1 MKQLSVVIITKNEE
15 RNIKRCLESVLS
27 IADEIV
33 IVDSFSTDGTL
44 EIANQFNAKVIQ
56 QEFLGYIQQ
65 KNFAIQQA
73 THDFILSLDADEAL
87 STELQQSIAKA
98 KSETNGDAYTMSRL
112 TSYCGQ
118 WIKHGGWYPDRKIRL
133 FNRKV
138 ARWGGVNPH
147 DKIEAESTVE
157 IKLIGGD
164 ILHYTYYNLSEHIQ
178 QADRFTKIMAK
189 DLFDKGKRTN
199 IFQILIKPKVR
210 FIRDYI
216 FKHGFLDG
224 YNGLLIAIISSYAVF
239 LREIRLKEHW
249 DNNG

>member
-27 IADEIV
+27 VADEIV
-33 IVDSFSTDGTL
+33 IVDSFSTDHTVD
-44 EIANQFNAKVIQ
+44 IASQFKAKIVK
-56 QEFLGYIQQ
+56 QEFLGYIEQ

-73 THDFILSLDADEAL
+73 SHDFILSLDADEAL
-87 STELQQSIAKA
+87 SKELLNSIANA
-98 KSETNGDAYTMSRL
+98 KSQSNADAYTMSRM

-118 WIKHGGWYPDRKIRL
+118 WIKHGGWYPDRKVRL

-147 DKIEAESTVE
+147 DKIEVDHNVE
-157 IKLIGGD
+157 VKLIKGD

-178 QADRFTKIMAK
+178 QADHFTKIMAK
-189 DLFDKGKRTN
+189 DLFEKGKRTN
-199 IFQILIKPKVR
+199 LFRILFKPKAR

-216 FKHGFLDG
+216 FKRGFLDG

>member
-1 MKQLSVVIITKNEE
+1 MKNLSVVIITKNEE

-27 IADEIV
+27 VADEIV
-33 IVDSFSTDGTL
+33 IVDSFSNDRTV
-44 EIANQFNAKVIQ
+44 EIATQFKAKIVQ
-56 QEFLGYIQQ
+56 QEFLGYIEQ

-73 THDFILSLDADEAL
+73 TYDFILSLDADEAL
-87 STELQQSIAKA
+87 STELQNSIVKA
-98 KSETNGDAYTMSRL
+98 KNEANHNAYTMSRM

-118 WIKHGGWYPDRKIRL
+118 WIKHGGWYPDRKVRL
-133 FNRKV
+133 FNRKI
-138 ARWGGVNPH
+138 AKWGGVNPH
-147 DKIEAESTVE
+147 DKIEVDSSVE
-157 IKLIGGD
+157 VKLIKGD

-199 IFQILIKPKVR
+199 LLRILFKPKAR
-210 FIRDYI
+210 FFRDYI
-216 FKHGFLDG
+216 FKRGFLDG

>member
-1 MKQLSVVIITKNEE
+1 MKQLSVVIITRNEE

-27 IADEIV
+27 VADEIV
-33 IVDSFSTDGTL
+33 IVDSFSEDKTV
-44 EIANQFNAKVIQ
+44 EIANQFKAKVIQ
-56 QEFLGYIQQ
+56 QKFLGYIEQ

-73 THDFILSLDADEAL
+73 SHDFILSLDADEAL
-87 STELQQSIAKA
+87 SPDLQQSITKA
-98 KSETNGDAYTMSRL
+98 KSESNGDAYTMSRL

-138 ARWGGVNPH
+138 ARWGGINPH
-147 DKIEAESTVE
+147 DKIKVDNNVE
-157 IKLIGGD
+157 VKLIRGD

-189 DLFDKGKRTN
+189 DLFDKGKHTN
-199 IFQILIKPKVR
+199 LLRILFKPKAR
-210 FIRDYI
+210 FFRDYI
-216 FKHGFLDG
+216 FKCGFLDG

>member
-27 IADEIV
+27 VADEIV
-33 IVDSFSTDGTL
+33 IVDSFSHDRTV
-44 EIANQFNAKVIQ
+44 EIAKQFKAKVLQ

-73 THDFILSLDADEAL
+73 SNDFILALDADEAL
-87 STELQQSIAKA
+87 SAELQNSINRAKNE
-98 KSETNGDAYTMSRL
+98 SNGDAYTMSRL

-138 ARWGGVNPH
+138 ARWGGINPH
-147 DKIEAESTVE
+147 DKIEVDNNVKV
-157 IKLIGGD
+157 KLIGGD
-164 ILHYTYYNLSEHIQ
+164 ILHYTYYNISEHIQ

-199 IFQILIKPKVR
+199 LLRILFKPKAR
-210 FIRDYI
+210 FFRDYI
-216 FKHGFLDG
+216 FKCGFLDG

>member
-1 MKQLSVVIITKNEE
+1 MKNLSVVIITKNEE

-27 IADEIV
+27 VADEIV
-33 IVDSFSTDGTL
+33 IVDSFSNDRTV
-44 EIANQFNAKVIQ
+44 EIATQFKAKIVQ
-56 QEFLGYIQQ
+56 QEFLGYIEQ

-87 STELQQSIAKA
+87 STELKNSIAKA
-98 KSETNGDAYTMSRL
+98 KSESNGDAYTMSRM

-118 WIKHGGWYPDRKIRL
+118 WIKHGGWYPDRKVRF

-138 ARWGGVNPH
+138 ARWGGINPH
-147 DKIEAESTVE
+147 DKIEVDNNVE
-157 IKLIGGD
+157 VKLIEGD

-189 DLFDKGKRTN
+189 DLFENGKRTN
-199 IFQILIKPKVR
+199 LLRILFKPKAR
-210 FIRDYI
+210 FFRDYI
-216 FKHGFLDG
+216 FKRGFLDG